1 MFFLSAIREL
11 DTAHVSGG
19 FISAVQGGKITSLC
33 LAEDAS
39 FQLPRGTFL
48 TSAWTLFTPVQFMA
62 HQDPRSFLAEEIPN
76 QLVIDY

>member
-48 TSAWTLFTPVQFMA
+48 TSA
-62 HQDPRSFLAEEIPN
+62 
-76 QLVIDY
+76 